1 MAKVEH
7 KGVEEARK
15 QLPALLEAAARG
27 QTTIIT
33 RRGQPIAALVPLE
46 AYDQTRKQLPLI
58 GLEGSGRGL
67 WGRDSRATLR
77 ALRDEW
83 NR

>member
-1 MAKVEH
+1 MEH
-7 KGVEEARK
+7 KGVEEARN
-15 QLPALLEAAARG
+15 QLPTLLEAAARG
-27 QTTIIT
+27 QTTVIT

-46 AYDQTRKQLPLI
+46 AYGHMRRQQPLV
-58 GLEGSGRGL
+58 GLRGSGRGL
-67 WGRDSRATLR
+67 WGRNSRRTIR

>member
-1 MAKVEH
+1 MDH

-46 AYDQTRKQLPLI
+46 AYEHTRRQLPLV
-58 GLEGSGRGL
+58 GLEGSGRGF

-77 ALRDEW
+77 ALRKEW